1 MVDATT
7 AQGQDRDVLKLDA
20 TKSEYKKATIAK
32 ITNSKDKPLMSWFIY
47 MIEVSDGSYYT
58 GISNDVSRR
67 ISIHQKGLGSKY
79 VRSRLPVKRVVYLEP
94 AKNKSAALKREYAI
108 KRLSRKKKEELI
120 CNIRANI
127 AEEVLRIST
136 TISSQ

>member
-1 MVDATT
+1 MT
-7 AQGQDRDVLKLDA
+7 
-20 TKSEYKKATIAK
+20 
-32 ITNSKDKPLMSWFIY
+32 WFIY

-58 GISNDVSRR
+58 GISNNVSRR

-79 VRSRLPVKRVVYLEP
+79 VRSRLPIKRVVYLEP
-94 AKNKSAALKREYAI
+94 AENKSAALKREYAI

-127 AEEVLRIST
+127 VEEVLRINT